1 MLNFVHAKITAC
13 GDRTRDQRIKSPTLY
28 LTELTRHMVYEF
40 KFLSITEY
48 IHFTTFQICVL
59 WMCVFFRL
67 CIILMCTFFR
77 FVYFLDLCIPYSC
90 IFLGCMYFFL
100 FFVSFRFLYFLG
112 FCIFYI
118 SIFFRFSHVNT
129 TRYDYSILLLYITTC
144 LQNVHNIQNT
154 HDPIFIIYNVYWL
167 ETTQGIK
174 YMKYNRKI
182 SKCNFRSCDIQVL
195 SIPRYTSIPKQY
207 FLNSETDFNQFFILC
222 TRIK

>member
-77 FVYFLDLCIPYSC
+77 FVYFLDLCFSYSC
-90 IFLGCMYFFL
+90 ISLGCVYFFKNYIL
-100 FFVSFRFLYFLG
+100 LIGVSSRFVHFSFFYIFSIFTFSRLVYFLDM
-112 FCIFYI
+112 
-118 SIFFRFSHVNT
+118 H
-129 TRYDYSILLLYITTC
+129 ILLSFKFLPCSLRNQAIIIR
-144 LQNVHNIQNT
+144 VHRTSVHPTRSLTIPLNLMMILG
-154 HDPIFIIYNVYWL
+154 FII
-167 ETTQGIK
+167 T
-174 YMKYNRKI
+174 R
-182 SKCNFRSCDIQVL
+182 NF
-195 SIPRYTSIPKQY
+195 IPNCKWNFN
-207 FLNSETDFNQFFILC
+207 FLF
-222 TRIK
+222 